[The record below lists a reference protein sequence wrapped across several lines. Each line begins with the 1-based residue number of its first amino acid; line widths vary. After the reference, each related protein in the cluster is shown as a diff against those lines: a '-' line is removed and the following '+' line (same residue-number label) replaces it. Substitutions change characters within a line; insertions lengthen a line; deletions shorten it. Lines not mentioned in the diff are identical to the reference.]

1 MKNEKSDM
9 AGWGW
14 IWPVPKC
21 GSRDLFGSSRHGP
34 DFEYPAQITKN
45 CCQNQKNQQNGP
57 KLS

>member
-9 AGWGW
+9 AGWVG
-14 IWPVPKC
+14 IWPVPKF
-21 GSRDLFGSSRHGP
+21 GSRDLFGSFRHGP

-57 KLS
+57 KQS